1 MTDFIENNISLGS
14 PIDALLALPK
24 SSLLVAILLCTY
36 NGARFLAEKLDSLE
50 AQMHQNWVLVA
61 RDDGSSDATVDILL
75 QYQAKWPQGK
85 WVFAKALRT
94 VFVRTSYL

>member
-1 MTDFIENNISLGS
+1 VTDLIENNTNFD
-14 PIDALLALPK
+14 PRADALLALPK
-24 SSLLVAILLCTY
+24 SSPLVAILLCTY

-85 WVFAKALRT
+85 
-94 VFVRTSYL
+94 